1 MILKEFREGKIQVL
15 AATTVIEVGVDVPNA
30 TCMVIEQA
38 DRFGMAQLHQLR
50 GRVGRSDLQ
59 SFCFLIYSKN
69 INEYGIERMKALRQS
84 TDGFFIAEQDLKIRG
99 PGEVNGTVQAG
110 ALELG
115 VADIIKDNQL
125 MMTARQDVISLGN

>member
-1 MILKEFREGKIQVL
+1 LILKEFREGKIQVL

>member
-1 MILKEFREGKIQVL
+1 
-15 AATTVIEVGVDVPNA
+15 
-30 TCMVIEQA
+30 
-38 DRFGMAQLHQLR
+38 
-50 GRVGRSDLQ
+50 
-59 SFCFLIYSKN
+59 
-69 INEYGIERMKALRQS
+69 MKALRQS

-99 PGEVNGTVQAG
+99 PGEVDGRVQAG

>member
-1 MILKEFREGKIQVL
+1 M
-15 AATTVIEVGVDVPNA
+15 
-30 TCMVIEQA
+30 
-38 DRFGMAQLHQLR
+38 FGLSTLHQLR

-115 VADIIKDNQL
+115 VADIIKDNKL
-125 MMTARQDVISLGN
+125 MMTARQDVISLEN